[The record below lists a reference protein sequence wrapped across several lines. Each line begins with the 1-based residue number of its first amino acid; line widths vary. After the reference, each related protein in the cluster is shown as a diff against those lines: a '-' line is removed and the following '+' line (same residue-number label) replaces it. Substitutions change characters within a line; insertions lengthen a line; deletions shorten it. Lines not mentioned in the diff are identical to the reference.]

1 VPPRMPVVA
10 GVTFDPHAMFQQVQR
25 HGGLR
30 QVVNDKN
37 MQQIVR
43 AVGLL
48 RENMKAGSYF
58 RTVVQRMKKTYVE
71 LLLPLEIALRE
82 TGYQPV
88 AHTRLPASALSSGA
102 AAGNGGQGAGGN
114 AGGGLGGGLEG
125 TGRSSSSVASVIS
138 AAAAI
143 KPAKPANNHTNA
155 AGAGAEGR
163 HAGSGGGDACGG
175 DSRDTL
181 HALAAVNPSVPMSSE
196 GRWGGGGSHA
206 AGEGGGAGDGVG
218 STVAREQ
225 NPKME
230 RDEWVQTW
238 TRFMAG
244 RDEDTNW
251 PFIAGRLGT

>member
-1 VPPRMPVVA
+1 MPPRMPVIA

-30 QVVNDKN
+30 QVVNDKK

-88 AHTRLPASALSSGA
+88 AQAYAHVPPEAAGAATAKTQPSAQQHQQACLSWKTQTPEQRYARAVDSTNTRLPASTLSSGA

-114 AGGGLGGGLEG
+114 GGCGLGGALEG
-125 TGRSSSSVASVIS
+125 TARSS
-138 AAAAI
+138 
-143 KPAKPANNHTNA
+143 
-155 AGAGAEGR
+155 
-163 HAGSGGGDACGG
+163 
-175 DSRDTL
+175 
-181 HALAAVNPSVPMSSE
+181 
-196 GRWGGGGSHA
+196 
-206 AGEGGGAGDGVG
+206 
-218 STVAREQ
+218 
-225 NPKME
+225 
-230 RDEWVQTW
+230 
-238 TRFMAG
+238 
-244 RDEDTNW
+244 
-251 PFIAGRLGT
+251 